1 MPEVNTMKYF
11 EQWVKDKSPLIKSA
25 SLLVTT
31 SSEPFLEVLKTVK
44 AGDPIEENVKLPPLQ
59 AWLNLYRNH
68 KKVYHAVTKFFRQL
82 NEDTA
87 TVINLYEEMLSGLH
101 TFKQLTPSE
110 LNNMLDKLTPED
122 QKKLFATTKIRLEK
136 FSDILANDSMNNG
149 NEIKKL
155 SKDEKRR
162 LKKSRSRP
170 EMIFFVR
177 VWIPCFL
184 LYGEYPPYLLRKARR
199 GDDDALEK
207 LLRLDKSLIY
217 DKKIQAIFH
226 LETVAKK
233 RARMTLITKALQNT
247 PKAKLD
253 IQKIK
258 YLFAGFLSLISIGIG
273 QRLAAAE
280 IHRLFDAVARDMDKG
295 YADSDLIVSPETFEK
310 AIQRARTFWQIIPIP
325 DKK

>member
-1 MPEVNTMKYF
+1 MA
-11 EQWVKDKSPLIKSA
+11 KDKSPLIKNA
-25 SLLVTT
+25 SLLVAT
-31 SSEPFLEVLKTVK
+31 SSEPFLEFLKTIK
-44 AGDPIEENVKLPPLQ
+44 AGNQIEETVKLPPIQ
-59 AWLNLYRNH
+59 DWLNLYRNH
-68 KKVYHAVTKFFRQL
+68 RKVYHGVTGFFRQL
-82 NEDTA
+82 NDDTA
-87 TVINLYEEMLSGLH
+87 TVMNLYEELLSGLNILR
-101 TFKQLTPSE
+101 QVTPSE
-110 LNNMLDKLTPED
+110 LNNMLSELTTED
-122 QKKLFATTKIRLEK
+122 QKELFDSVKIRLEE
-136 FSDILANDSMNNG
+136 FNDLLLNDSINNG

-155 SKDEKRR
+155 SKAEKRK
-162 LKKSRSRP
+162 LKKSHSRP

-177 VWIPCFL
+177 VWVPCFL

-310 AIQRARTFWQIIPIP
+310 AIQRARTFWQTIPLP

>member
-1 MPEVNTMKYF
+1 MKYF
-11 EQWVKDKSPLIKSA
+11 EQWAKDKSPLIKEA
-25 SLLVTT
+25 SLLITT
-31 SSEPFLEVLKTVK
+31 YSEPFLEFLKTVK
-44 AGDPIEENVKLPPLQ
+44 SGDPIKEDIKLPPVKD
-59 AWLNLYRNH
+59 WLNLYRNH
-68 KKVYHAVTKFFRQL
+68 KKVYHGVTSFFRQL

-87 TVINLYEEMLSGLH
+87 TVINLYEEMLSGIH
-101 TFKQLTPSE
+101 TFKQVTPSE
-110 LNNMLDKLTPED
+110 LNDMLSELTTED
-122 QKKLFATTKIRLEK
+122 QKELLDAVKSRLEE
-136 FSDILANDSMNNG
+136 FNGLLLNDSINNG

-170 EMIFFVR
+170 EVIFFLR
-177 VWIPCFL
+177 VWVPCFL
-184 LYGEYPPYLLRKARR
+184 LYGEYPPYLLRKARQ

-273 QRLAAAE
+273 QRPAAAE

-310 AIQRARTFWQIIPIP
+310 AIQRARTFWQTIPLP